1 MKNFIFIILSMII
14 SLSACTSG
22 GQKDNSCQDVGIKVI
37 RYDRLQYEATV
48 MNSFSA
54 LQKMNME
61 YPRMTKLMI
70 EDITGVGRVDDDD
83 INDRMCAFFSGD
95 TTLQRLMVDA
105 LEKFNDMSGIERQ
118 LTNGFCELKEEV
130 PAFPVPRVYSLI
142 SALNQSIVVGDS
154 LLGISIDKYMG
165 ADYPLYKRFYYAH
178 QRRTMTPERIVPDCF
193 TFYLYSLYPFRW
205 SAGPRTLYNV
215 LLHRGKINWVVKQ
228 LLDEKSDEASLG
240 YTKKEMEWCKK
251 NGKALW
257 KRMKEQDILSTTD
270 PMVIRAFT
278 HNDPMPLFIG
288 EYDKSMPAAIGEW
301 FGMKLIDKYMKR
313 HSKLSLGE
321 LLDTTDF
328 GTLDLD

>member
-14 SLSACTSG
+14 SLSACTPG
-22 GQKDNSCQDVGIKVI
+22 GQKDDSCQDVGIIVI

-48 MNSFSA
+48 MNRFSA

-118 LTNGFCELKEEV
+118 LTNGLWELKEEV
-130 PAFPVPRVYSLI
+130 HGFPVPKVYSLI

-165 ADYPLYKRFYYAH
+165 ADYPLYKRF
-178 QRRTMTPERIVPDCF
+178 
-193 TFYLYSLYPFRW
+193 
-205 SAGPRTLYNV
+205 
-215 LLHRGKINWVVKQ
+215 
-228 LLDEKSDEASLG
+228 
-240 YTKKEMEWCKK
+240 
-251 NGKALW
+251 
-257 KRMKEQDILSTTD
+257 
-270 PMVIRAFT
+270 
-278 HNDPMPLFIG
+278 
-288 EYDKSMPAAIGEW
+288 
-301 FGMKLIDKYMKR
+301 
-313 HSKLSLGE
+313 
-321 LLDTTDF
+321 
-328 GTLDLD
+328 